1 MADII
6 KTATRDAYGKALIE
20 LGHKDK
26 NVIPILQK
34 LQEPE
39 SLRRNSPIDFLT
51 PA

>member
-26 NVIPILQK
+26 NVIVMDSDLAEAT
-34 LQEPE
+34 EPE
-39 SLRRNSPIDFLT
+39 SLRRIPR
-51 PA
+51 

>member
-26 NVIPILQK
+26 NCCRFSCDRSYRICKFVCNVRCR
-34 LQEPE
+34 E
-39 SLRRNSPIDFLT
+39 SL
-51 PA
+51 